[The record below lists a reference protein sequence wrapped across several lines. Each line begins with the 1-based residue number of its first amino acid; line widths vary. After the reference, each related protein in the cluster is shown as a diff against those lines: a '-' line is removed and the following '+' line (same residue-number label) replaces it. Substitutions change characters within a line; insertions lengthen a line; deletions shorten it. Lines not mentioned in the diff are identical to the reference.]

1 MEVLMENTTD
11 KKNFNKWAPIIK
23 KCRSSGIG
31 VRPWCRENNVGE
43 KQFYYW
49 ERRIKAK
56 NLETQKEEQSKSN
69 VNLVEIKHPHIEP
82 SINKSTLT
90 FKADMVVHVGNNV
103 LEISNTVSE
112 NLLSM
117 VLKVMSNV
125 K

>member
-1 MEVLMENTTD
+1 MENTTD
-11 KKNFNKWAPIIK
+11 EKNFKKWAQIIE

-43 KQFYYW
+43 RKFYYW

-56 NLETQKEEQSKSN
+56 NLELQKENQSQDH
-69 VNLVEIKHPHIEP
+69 VNLVEIKPPNIEP

-90 FKADMVVHVGNNV
+90 FRTDMVIHVGNNV